1 MNDAATDAATDAGR
15 FYAKAAKERAGRTS
29 CCGSVAPTLAA
40 GYEQE
45 GLDQAPQEAVEASFG
60 CGDPVAFADVQ
71 PGQTVL
77 DLGCG
82 AGLDLIIAAG
92 KVGTTGKIIGVDAS
106 EDMLPLAQANIERAG
121 VGAQVELRQGMIEEL
136 PVESHSVDWVI
147 SNCVVNLST
156 DKPQVFREIRR
167 VLKPGGSAVIADLVA
182 ENLPDWVSAHTDL
195 YSACVSGAVSEQR
208 YLELAREAGFE
219 EAKVTARMDYDE
231 SMVRGVIS
239 DALPIDIDEI
249 AGRLAMSR
257 EDFLDMACRDLAGS
271 LSSVRFSFST
281 AA

>member
-1 MNDAATDAATDAGR
+1 MKDVATESGR
-15 FYAKAAKERAGRTS
+15 FYAKAAKARTGS
-29 CCGSVAPTLAA
+29 TGCCGPATPALAA
-40 GYEQE
+40 GYEQQ

-82 AGLDLIIAAG
+82 AGLDLILAAE
-92 KVGTTGKIIGVDAS
+92 KVGPTGRVVGVDAS
-106 EDMLPLAQANIERAG
+106 DEMLPLAEANVERAG
-121 VGAQVELRQGMIEEL
+121 LNDRVELRQGLIEAL
-136 PVESHSVDWVI
+136 PVEDQSVDWVI

-156 DKPQVFREIRR
+156 DKPAVFREIRR
-167 VLKPGGSAVIADLVA
+167 VLKPGGCAVISDIVADH
-182 ENLPDWVSAHTDL
+182 LPDWVKDHSDL
-195 YSACVSGAVSEQR
+195 YSACVSGAVSEER
-208 YLELAREAGFE
+208 YLDLAGEAGLE
-219 EAKVTARMDYDE
+219 GQVMARMTYDE
-231 SMVRGVIS
+231 SMVRGLIR

-249 AGRLAMSR
+249 ARRLNVSS
-257 EDFLDMACRDLAGS
+257 DDLLDMASRDLAGS